1 MPKSLLHQVAFELGQ
16 IYGKQCAYEKA
27 LTFLGLAIELAS
39 SQIPEVDSKVVAEY
53 YMHRASIFEAL
64 GMLDHA
70 RLDLQRI
77 LDADPLFAQRYHD

>member
-1 MPKSLLHQVAFELGQ
+1 MPKDLLHQVAFELGQ
-16 IYGKQCAYEKA
+16 IYGKQCQYEKA

-39 SQIPEVDSKVVAEY
+39 GQIPAVESKVVAEY
-53 YMHRASIFEAL
+53 FMHRASVFEAL

-77 LDADPLFAQRYHD
+77 LDADPLFA